1 MRQQRRSSRRDF
13 TESTYTAAEDA
24 MDATVMKE
32 DAREDAERATA
43 VADVT
48 RFLDKLGMTGTS
60 SE

>member
-1 MRQQRRSSRRDF
+1 
-13 TESTYTAAEDA
+13 
-24 MDATVMKE
+24 MKE

-60 SE
+60 SEWQGQARNGRGKLGMAGRKLGMTSKDYT